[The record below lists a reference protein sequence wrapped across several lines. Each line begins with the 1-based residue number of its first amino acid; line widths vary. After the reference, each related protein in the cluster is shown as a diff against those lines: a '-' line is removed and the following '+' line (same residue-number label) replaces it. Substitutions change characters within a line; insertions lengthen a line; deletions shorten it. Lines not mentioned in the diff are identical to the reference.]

1 MYKVNAGKGT
11 FRGTYCTSL
20 VTPNGFALE
29 ARCKRL
35 KAALKANLMS
45 HSKISSN

>member
-11 FRGTYCTSL
+11 FRGAYCTSL

-45 HSKISSN
+45 QLKVGA

>member
-11 FRGTYCTSL
+11 FRGAYCTSL
-20 VTPNGFALE
+20 VTPNGFSLE

-45 HSKISSN
+45 QPKISSN